1 MSHLR
6 IALLLGM
13 TVALGPLALD
23 TYLPAFPRIA
33 ADLGVQHAAVGLTL
47 SAYVAMLGA
56 AQLVG
61 GPLSDRYGRRR
72 ILLAGLTIFALG
84 SLMVA
89 HAKTLGAM
97 MAWRMLQGLGG
108 AWCAVSVPAIVRD
121 RARGTE
127 AARLFGLIGLIMFVA
142 PAAAPSIGSLILA
155 LGDWPWIFVLLAAYA
170 AFLGLVL
177 QLALF
182 RRLPPAART
191 RTPLTTLVT
200 NYMHVLKSVAAMRF
214 IALQTLAFSV
224 MLVFITHASFILQ
237 DWFRVSNTTFSLL
250 FAVNIAGMACVNLTN
265 RRLLRS
271 WHSTVLLRAAVAA
284 QTTAVLTLVLFAATG
299 APLWA
304 VAISLGVT
312 VACMGAIAPNNMA
325 NALEFFPTLGG
336 TAAALLGATQFTVA
350 GAVSALSTAV
360 SDGTLMPVVLTMAA
374 CSLGALVLA
383 VGAPRAMQRALRR
396 ERAARSRSADDAHGP
411 SRETG
416 DRKGSVR

>member
-6 IALLLGM
+6 IAVLLGM

-33 ADLGVQHAAVGLTL
+33 ADLAVDQAAVGLTL
-47 SAYVAMLGA
+47 SAYVAVLGA

-72 ILLAGLTIFALG
+72 ILLAGLAIFALG

-89 HAKTLGAM
+89 HAGNLGGM
-97 MAWRMLQGLGG
+97 LGWRMVQGLGG

-127 AARLFGLIGLIMFVA
+127 AARLFGLIGLVMFVA

-155 LGDWPWIFVLLAAYA
+155 AGNWSWIFVLLAAYA
-170 AFLGLVL
+170 GLLALVL

-182 RRLPPAART
+182 RHLPPAPRIH
-191 RTPLTTLVT
+191 TPLRTLVT
-200 NYMHVLKSVAAMRF
+200 NYMHVLKSVTAMRF

-224 MLVFITHASFILQ
+224 MLVFITHASFVLQ
-237 DWFRVSNTTFSLL
+237 DWFGVSNTIFSLL
-250 FAVNIAGMACVNLTN
+250 FAANIAGMACVNLAN
-265 RRLLRS
+265 RRLLLS
-271 WHSTVLLRAAVAA
+271 WHSTVILRAAVAT
-284 QTTAVLTLVLFAATG
+284 QTTAVLMLVVFAATG
-299 APLWA
+299 TPLWT
-304 VAISLGVT
+304 VALGLGVA

-325 NALEFFPTLGG
+325 NALEFFPNLGG

-350 GAVSALSTAV
+350 GAISALSTV
-360 SDGTLMPVVLTMAA
+360 GTDGTLMPVVGTMAA
-374 CSLGALVLA
+374 CSIGALALA
-383 VGAPRAMQRALRR
+383 AGAPHAMRRALQR
-396 ERAARSRSADDAHGP
+396 ERAERACNLNADGAG
-411 SRETG
+411 E
-416 DRKGSVR
+416 